1 MPILFSAQELNRFGN
16 DIFQKVGFSEDHAK
30 LIADSLVLANLRGVD
45 SHGVV
50 RISYYTDAIENGQI
64 NSKPKVKVVKET
76 DFFSLVD
83 GDKTLGYI
91 PATLAADIAISKA
104 KKHGFGVVGVRNLRH
119 SGMLAKYTMQV
130 VDQQLFG
137 LAIANASPNVAL
149 QGFKKPVVGT
159 NPLSIGFPVKGSTP
173 IILDMAMSV
182 VARGKVLIAS
192 KKGGQIPKG
201 WAINEKGEETT
212 DAEEAIKGMML
223 PIGGYKGFGLA
234 LIIDILCGIIIG
246 GGYGLKIERSWF
258 SQGGFIIMA
267 SRLDLAR
274 SYEEYQKELDEYI
287 QQIKATP
294 VSEGIRML
302 FPNEI
307 EQELTYKRKKEG
319 IPVEDD
325 TYSDFLKLAGKYN
338 VNPPEKLSK

>member
-1 MPILFSAQELNRFGN
+1 MPRLFSPKELNRFGK
-16 DIFQKVGFSEDHAK
+16 DIFQKVGFSEDHAE
-30 LIADSLVLANLRGVD
+30 LISSSLVLANLRGVD

-50 RISYYTDAIENGQI
+50 RISYYVDAIEKGQI
-64 NSKPKVKVVKET
+64 NTKPKVKVVKET
-76 DFFSLVD
+76 DIFSLID
-83 GDKTLGYI
+83 GNKTLGYI
-91 PATLAADIAISKA
+91 PATLAADVAITKA
-104 KKHGFGVVGVRNLRH
+104 KKHGLGVVGVRNLRH
-119 SGMLAKYTMQV
+119 CGILAKYTMQV
-130 VDQQLFG
+130 VDQKLFG

-159 NPLSIGFPVKGSTP
+159 NPLSIGFPVEGSTP

-201 WAINEKGEETT
+201 WVINEKGEETA

-223 PIGGYKGFGLA
+223 PIGGYKGFCLA
-234 LIIDILCGIIIG
+234 LIIDILCGIVIG
-246 GGYGLKIERSWF
+246 AGYGLRIERSWF

-274 SYEEYQKELDEYI
+274 SYEEYANELKEYI
-287 QQIKATP
+287 EQIKGTP
-294 VSEGIRML
+294 VSEGTKVL

-307 EQELTYKRKKEG
+307 EQGLTMRRNRDG

-325 TYSDFLKLAGKYN
+325 TYSDFIKLAEKYS
-338 VNPPEKLSK
+338 VILPKKL

>member
-1 MPILFSAQELNRFGN
+1 LPNLFSPQELDKFGKAV
-16 DIFQKVGFSEDHAK
+16 FQKVGFSEDNAE
-30 LIADSLVLANLRGVD
+30 LISSSLVLANLRGVD
-45 SHGVV
+45 SHGVI
-50 RISYYTDAIENGQI
+50 RISYYADAIEKGQI
-64 NSKPKVKVVKET
+64 NPKPKVKVLKET
-76 DFFSLVD
+76 DIFALID

-91 PATLAADIAISKA
+91 PATLAVDMAISKA
-104 KKHGFGVVGVRNLRH
+104 KDHGFGIIGVRNLRH

-130 VDQQLFG
+130 VDQKLFG

-159 NPLSIGFPVKGSTP
+159 NPLSIGFPVEGSTP

-201 WAINEKGEETT
+201 WAINEKGDETT

-234 LIIDILCGIIIG
+234 LVIDILCGIIIG

-258 SQGGFIIMA
+258 SQGGFLILA
-267 SRLDLAR
+267 SKVDLAR
-274 SYEEYQKELDEYI
+274 SYEDYQMEIREYVKE
-287 QQIKATP
+287 IKATP
-294 VSEGIRML
+294 VSEGTKVL

-307 EQELTYKRKKEG
+307 EQELTAKRSKEG

-325 TYSDFLKLAGKYN
+325 ICSEFLKLAKRYN
-338 VNPPEKLSK
+338 IEPPRKIY

>member
-1 MPILFSAQELNRFGN
+1 MPNLFSPQELDKFGKAV
-16 DIFQKVGFSEDHAK
+16 FQKVGFSEDNAE
-30 LIADSLVLANLRGVD
+30 LISSSLVLANLRGVD
-45 SHGVV
+45 SHGVI
-50 RISYYTDAIENGQI
+50 RISYYADAIEKGQI
-64 NSKPKVKVVKET
+64 NPKPKVKVLKET
-76 DFFSLVD
+76 DIFALID

-91 PATLAADIAISKA
+91 PATLAVDMAISKA
-104 KKHGFGVVGVRNLRH
+104 KDHGFGIIGVRNLRH

-130 VDQQLFG
+130 VDQKLFG

-159 NPLSIGFPVKGSTP
+159 NPLSIGFPVEGSTP

-201 WAINEKGEETT
+201 WAINEKGDETT

-234 LIIDILCGIIIG
+234 LVIDILCGIIIG

-258 SQGGFIIMA
+258 SQGGFLILA
-267 SRLDLAR
+267 SKVDLAR
-274 SYEEYQKELDEYI
+274 SYEDYQMEIREYVKE
-287 QQIKATP
+287 IKATP
-294 VSEGIRML
+294 VSEGTKVL

-307 EQELTYKRKKEG
+307 EQELTAKRSKEG

-325 TYSDFLKLAGKYN
+325 ICSEFLKLAKRYN
-338 VNPPEKLSK
+338 IEPPRKIY

>member
-1 MPILFSAQELNRFGN
+1 MPHLFSLQELKRFGN
-16 DIFQKVGFSEDHAK
+16 DIFQKIGFSDENAE
-30 LIADSLVLANLRGVD
+30 LIASSLALANLRGVD

-50 RISYYTDAIENGQI
+50 RISYYADAIEKGQI
-64 NSKPKVKVVKET
+64 NPKPNVKVLKET
-76 DFFSLVD
+76 DIFALID
-83 GDKTLGYI
+83 GDKTLGCI
-91 PATLAADIAISKA
+91 PATLATNMAISKA
-104 KKHGFGVVGVRNLRH
+104 KEHDFGIVGVRNLRH

-130 VDQQLFG
+130 VDQKLFG

-159 NPLSIGFPVKGSTP
+159 NPLSIGFPVESSTP

-234 LIIDILCGIIIG
+234 LIIDILCGIVIG

-258 SQGGFIIMA
+258 SQGGFIITA

-274 SYEEYQKELDEYI
+274 SYEEYQNELEEYI
-287 QQIKATP
+287 KQIKATP
-294 VSEGIRML
+294 VSEGLRVL

-307 EQELTYKRKKEG
+307 EQELTNKRKKEG
-319 IPVEDD
+319 IPVKDD
-325 TYSDFLKLAGKYN
+325 VYSDFLKLAAKYN
-338 VNPPEKLSK
+338 VKPPKKL

>member
-1 MPILFSAQELNRFGN
+1 MPNLFSFQELKRFGN
-16 DIFQKVGFSEDHAK
+16 DIFQKIGFSDENAE
-30 LIADSLVLANLRGVD
+30 LISSSLVLANLRGVD
-45 SHGVV
+45 SHGVI
-50 RISYYTDAIENGQI
+50 RISYYADAVEKSQI
-64 NSKPKVKVVKET
+64 NPKPDVKVVKET
-76 DFFSLVD
+76 DIFALID

-91 PATLAADIAISKA
+91 PANLATNMAISKA
-104 KKHGFGVVGVRNLRH
+104 KEHDFGLVGVKNLRH

-130 VDQQLFG
+130 VDQKLFG

-159 NPLSIGFPVKGSTP
+159 NPLSIGFPVENSTP

-234 LIIDILCGIIIG
+234 LIIDILCGIVIG

-274 SYEEYQKELDEYI
+274 TYKEYQNEIKEYI
-287 QQIKATP
+287 KQIKATP
-294 VSEGIRML
+294 VSEGIRVL

-307 EQELTYKRKKEG
+307 EQELTNKRKKEG

-325 TYSDFLKLAGKYN
+325 VYSDFLKLSVKYN
-338 VNPPEKLSK
+338 VKPPKKF